1 VPLGAA
7 GGLSRTEMPMRG
19 LQIVAPDAVD
29 WKTFLT
35 WAAAEGWRVPSRELE
50 IYAGSASGEA
60 FVLKADL
67 RPLGFVTAVAHQRSG
82 WIGNLLV
89 PPDARGRG
97 HGARLFDHATE
108 SLEKSGVENI
118 WLTASAQGQP
128 LYGRRGFR
136 SVDRVVRWA
145 VGGGGAVPA
154 ETGAA
159 ADLYAAD
166 RRVWGES
173 RQALLDSVARE
184 GRIFVHGETV
194 LLLQAGTEL
203 QVLGPW
209 YSREY
214 CPRENRLVLSAAL
227 EAAGTG
233 ELVVDALASAPV
245 AALLAAAGFEPRGEC
260 ALMVR
265 GAPPAGN
272 FAGLVAL
279 ASLGSMG

>member
-1 VPLGAA
+1 MPPTGRCSSPGPPPR
-7 GGLSRTEMPMRG
+7 GGGCR
-19 LQIVAPDAVD
+19 
-29 WKTFLT
+29 
-35 WAAAEGWRVPSRELE
+35 SRELE
-50 IYAGSASGEA
+50 LYAGSAGGAA
-60 FVLKADL
+60 FVLKADS
-67 RPLGFVTAVAHQRSG
+67 RALGFVTVVAHQRSG

-97 HGARLFDHATE
+97 HGARLFDHAAA
-108 SLEKSGVENI
+108 SLEKSGVETL

-145 VGGGGAVPA
+145 VGGGGAAPA

-159 ADLYAAD
+159 AEDLYAAD

-173 RQALLDSVARE
+173 RQALLESVTRE
-184 GRIFVHGETV
+184 GRIFAHGETV
-194 LLLQAGTEL
+194 LLLQAGVEL

-209 YSREY
+209 YSREF
-214 CPRENRLVLSAAL
+214 CPRENRLVLRAAL
-227 EAAGTG
+227 EAAGAG

-245 AALLAAAGFEPRGEC
+245 AALLAAAGFQPRGEC

-265 GAPPAGN
+265 GGASPRHPAGN
-272 FAGLVAL
+272 LSGLVAL